1 MVEILGA
8 AFMIVLLLMLVG
20 LGAAL
25 LYAIFKGV
33 KNC

>member
-25 LYAIFKGV
+25 LYAIFKGI
-33 KNC
+33 KNY

>member
-1 MVEILGA
+1 MVEIICVAFA
-8 AFMIVLLLMLVG
+8 AVLLLILIG

-25 LYAIFKGV
+25 MYAIFEDI